1 MGFGHWFNERRQ
13 IAVFYYNIYRHY
25 LKYGKKYDYK
35 EIAKY
40 EQDLI
45 PKVIHYCW
53 FGRGNQN
60 DLIKR
65 CIESWKKVLP
75 EYEVVLWNE
84 DNFPYEEY
92 PFAQQALK
100 DGKWAFVSDVARLHA
115 LYYNGGIYM
124 DTDVEMIKPLD
135 KFLEHGFFSS
145 FESKRHLL
153 TGLMGAKKGNLYVK
167 LLLDWYRDKSYG
179 KDFYEIANTRII
191 TRITRMNCGI
201 KINGEQ
207 YNFADNCYY
216 TRDYFCPEL
225 VNAKW
230 NVTNNTCCIHH
241 STGLW

>member
-1 MGFGHWFNERRQ
+1 MGFGHWLNERRQ

-53 FGRGNQN
+53 FGRGKQN

-100 DGKWAFVSDVARLHA
+100 DRKWAFVSDVARLHA

-145 FESKRHLL
+145 FESKRHLP

-207 YNFADNCYY
+207 YKFADNCYY

-225 VNAKW
+225 VNGKW

-241 STGLW
+241 FTGLW

>member
-1 MGFGHWFNERRQ
+1 MEKILEQTLLYDFYGELLTEHQKQ
-13 IAVFYYNIYRHY
+13 IYELY
-25 LKYGKKYDYK
+25 LDDLSLS
-35 EIAKY
+35 EIAN
-40 EQDLI
+40 ELGISRQG
-45 PKVIHYCW
+45 VH
-53 FGRGNQN
+53 

-100 DGKWAFVSDVARLHA
+100 DRKWAFVSDVARLHA

-145 FESKRHLL
+145 FESKRHLP

-207 YNFADNCYY
+207 YKFADNCYY
-216 TRDYFCPEL
+216 TRHYFCPEL
-225 VNAKW
+225 VNGKW

-241 STGLW
+241 FTGLW